1 MDNAKKFG
9 LLVLKALAALAFIGA
24 GSMKLIGNPDMI
36 AVFDAVGVGQW
47 FRYVT
52 GLIEIGSAVL
62 LFVPGMQLIGAA
74 LLGATMVGA
83 ILAHLFILG
92 PSFVPALVLLVI
104 VSVIGY
110 AHRPAAS

>member
-1 MDNAKKFG
+1 
-9 LLVLKALAALAFIGA
+9 
-24 GSMKLIGNPDMI
+24 
-36 AVFDAVGVGQW
+36 
-47 FRYVT
+47 VT
-52 GLIEIGSAVL
+52 GLIEVGGSIL
-62 LFVPGMQLIGAA
+62 LFVPGMQLIGAG

-104 VSVIGY
+104 VSIIAY

>member
-1 MDNAKKFG
+1 MDSAKKYG
-9 LLVLKALAALAFIGA
+9 LLALKALAALAFIGA

-52 GLIEIGSAVL
+52 GLIEVGSAVL
-62 LFVPGMQLIGAA
+62 LFVPGMQLIGAG
-74 LLGATMVGA
+74 LLAATMVGA

-92 PSFVPALVLLVI
+92 PSLVPALVLLVI

-110 AHRPAAS
+110 AHRP

>member
-1 MDNAKKFG
+1 
-9 LLVLKALAALAFIGA
+9 
-24 GSMKLIGNPDMI
+24 MKLIGNPDMI

-52 GLIEIGSAVL
+52 GLIEVGSAVL

-92 PSFVPALVLLVI
+92 PSFVPALVLLPTHI
-104 VSVIGY
+104 VRGRREGFGY
-110 AHRPAAS
+110 FQNNEGAR